1 MTASDL
7 REYRIS
13 IRQLQI
19 LTTVAE
25 HGSFSRASA
34 VTGVA
39 QSALSRQLLELEKT
53 LRTKLFYRH
62 GRGVS
67 LTEAGTLLI
76 SHAESILRAIDHA
89 ILEMDNLG
97 SDDIKGTVR
106 LGLPPSLT
114 DMLVVR
120 LISNLKDRYPKINL
134 QIIEGFS
141 GNLLEWLADERL
153 DLCVLYNAA
162 NVRSATSQPL
172 WTEDVCFVEA
182 RREHQPPPTVRLAEI
197 VGRPLILPGPK
208 HGLRTLLAEAC
219 ASIGC
224 SLNILLEIDALG
236 AIRDLVEADLGC
248 AIQPQVAVQRLL
260 DRGSVTVRRIVEP
273 ELTRTLYL
281 VIPAA
286 RALSRAS
293 ETAAKILRSEMT
305 HLANEGKWG
314 SRAVIQY

>member
-1 MTASDL
+1 
-7 REYRIS
+7 
-13 IRQLQI
+13 
-19 LTTVAE
+19 
-25 HGSFSRASA
+25 
-34 VTGVA
+34 
-39 QSALSRQLLELEKT
+39 
-53 LRTKLFYRH
+53 
-62 GRGVS
+62 
-67 LTEAGTLLI
+67 
-76 SHAESILRAIDHA
+76 
-89 ILEMDNLG
+89 MDNLG

-120 LISNLKDRYPKINL
+120 LISNLKDKYPKINL

-208 HGLRTLLAEAC
+208 HGLRTLLAETC